1 MNKRLIDFKT
11 DKRIK
16 RPIFTVLPI
25 KFGHDEAT
33 KRVVTHTARRV
44 IKQHK
49 VELQNLAYK

>member
-11 DKRIK
+11 DNRIK

-33 KRVVTHTARRV
+33 KRVVTHTVKRV

-49 VELQNLAYK
+49 VELQNLACK